1 MAGSC
6 YYLGDYTDFVERVES
21 LFSLNEG
28 NYLNLFLLYQFL
40 SYIAWGMR
48 LSGTFEDIYVS
59 SLALNENPAKL
70 VILTLFKNT
79 S

>member
-1 MAGSC
+1 
-6 YYLGDYTDFVERVES
+6 
-21 LFSLNEG
+21 
-28 NYLNLFLLYQFL
+28 
-40 SYIAWGMR
+40 MR